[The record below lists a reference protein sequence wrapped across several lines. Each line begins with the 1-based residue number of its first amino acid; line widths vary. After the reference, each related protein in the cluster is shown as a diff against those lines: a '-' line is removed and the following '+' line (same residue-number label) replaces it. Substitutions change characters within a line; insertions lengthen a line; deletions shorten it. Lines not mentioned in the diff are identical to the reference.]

1 MGPRRGH
8 RFFMILGSIFGR
20 FLDPNWHQNRPQNGF
35 ENTSKIRYKKC
46 IEKVNLCVVSG
57 TLFGHIFD
65 PKIAY
70 FPNVFKALILKMVLT
85 CFYNFFKRVEP
96 QKSLKSC
103 RKTRVFARVTSRS
116 NCKENLWFYTLP
128 GIIFR
133 QFWHQIPSLFW
144 NWFWHRFLT
153 PFWTHLGAKMAPIW
167 IQKSTKNRS
176 KNTSEKTSKNDADL
190 APQGRVFGTP
200 RGCQILPV
208 RGPPPLTSPPRA

>member
-46 IEKVNLCVVSG
+46 IEKVSLCVVSG
-57 TLFGHIFD
+57 TLFGPIFD

-85 CFYNFFKRVEP
+85 CFYNFLKRVEP

-116 NCKENLWFYTLP
+116 NCKENLRFYTLP

-144 NWFWHRFLT
+144 
-153 PFWTHLGAKMAPIW
+153 I
-167 IQKSTKNRS
+167 
-176 KNTSEKTSKNDADL
+176 
-190 APQGRVFGTP
+190 
-200 RGCQILPV
+200 
-208 RGPPPLTSPPRA
+208 